1 MQRDDHSI
9 TPSVSDS
16 GVTTAPTL
24 TAEEEIRELRNEVQ
38 RLRSLLQK
46 IEKRGIA
53 LIGHNLSNTTNNP
66 MQGLVY
72 LESPRIGRASAP
84 LLILNTYPNQQRIS
98 ELSSTISIVGVIA
111 SSARL

>member
-38 RLRSLLQK
+38 KLRSLLQK
-46 IEKRGIA
+46 NRETQDH
-53 LIGHNLSNTTNNP
+53 HNLLNTTNNP
-66 MQGLVY
+66 MQVLV
-72 LESPRIGRASAP
+72 
-84 LLILNTYPNQQRIS
+84 
-98 ELSSTISIVGVIA
+98 
-111 SSARL
+111 

>member
-9 TPSVSDS
+9 TPSASDS

-46 IEKRGIA
+46 NREA
-53 LIGHNLSNTTNNP
+53 
-66 MQGLVY
+66 QD
-72 LESPRIGRASAP
+72 RADWPQS
-84 LLILNTYPNQQRIS
+84 IQYHQQP
-98 ELSSTISIVGVIA
+98 
-111 SSARL
+111 

>member
-16 GVTTAPTL
+16 GVTTAPNL

-46 IEKRGIA
+46 NREA
-53 LIGHNLSNTTNNP
+53 
-66 MQGLVY
+66 QD
-72 LESPRIGRASAP
+72 RADWP
-84 LLILNTYPNQQRIS
+84 Q
-98 ELSSTISIVGVIA
+98 SI
-111 SSARL
+111 

>member
-16 GVTTAPTL
+16 GVTTAPTP

-38 RLRSLLQK
+38 RPRSLLQK
-46 IEKRGIA
+46 NRETQDRADWPQSI
-53 LIGHNLSNTTNNP
+53 NTTNNP
-66 MQGLVY
+66 GAGARLSGITKNRESIRSTADFEY
-72 LESPRIGRASAP
+72 LPKPTED
-84 LLILNTYPNQQRIS
+84 L

>member
-46 IEKRGIA
+46 NREAQDRADWPQSIE
-53 LIGHNLSNTTNNP
+53 
-66 MQGLVY
+66 Y
-72 LESPRIGRASAP
+72 
-84 LLILNTYPNQQRIS
+84 YQQ
-98 ELSSTISIVGVIA
+98 LYAG
-111 SSARL
+111 ARLTGITKSRESIRSTADFEHLPKPTEDLGTLEYDFNR